1 MKKIDAGTLSRTIVL
16 FIALLNQI
24 FAIFGIAVL
33 DINENDVYQIVSLI
47 FTIGSAVIAWWKNN
61 SVSSEAIAADQYLK
75 QLRSKSNGM
84 DLDDQENNIDYTKD
98 R

>member
-24 FAIFGIAVL
+24 FAISGIAVL

-61 SVSSEAIAADQYLK
+61 SFSIEAIKADQHMKELK
-75 QLRSKSNGM
+75 QGSKN
-84 DLDDQENNIDYTKD
+84 DQENNIQ
-98 R
+98 